1 MIGSLCGLLGLK
13 RQPEILVRALMAL
26 AMLLGHNPKGLAD
39 IAGSPGAVEN
49 LTAIMRSSDD
59 DDSKHIATTIFSN
72 LVLPPSLSHAA
83 VQIFLSDVVGL

>member
-1 MIGSLCGLLGLK
+1 MIRSLCGLLGLK
-13 RQPEILVRALMAL
+13 KQPETLVRVLMAL

-49 LTAIMRSSDD
+49 LAAIMRSSDD

-72 LVLPPSLSHAA
+72 LVISPTLSCCG
-83 VQIFLSDVVGL
+83 GLCI